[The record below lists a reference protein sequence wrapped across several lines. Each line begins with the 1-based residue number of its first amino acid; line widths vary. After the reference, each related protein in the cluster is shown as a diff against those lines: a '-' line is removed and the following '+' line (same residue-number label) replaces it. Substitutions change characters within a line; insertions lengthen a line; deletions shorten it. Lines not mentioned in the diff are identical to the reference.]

1 MFWSIHHLQHA
12 ISPGAW
18 PTELENRRARFHNR
32 AMAATDSSEAVTKPG
47 ARALFV
53 AFLTVGLSGFG
64 GVLPFARRE
73 LVEKRHWLSPED
85 FNETLSLCQS
95 LPGPNIVNLS
105 VVVGSRFAGAR
116 GALAALAGL
125 IGAPVIIVIALGA
138 LYGRFSAVGRLPGV
152 MAGLGAAASGLV
164 AATAFKMAAPLIG
177 RRPASAGL
185 FMTLA
190 FAAVGLVAL
199 PLPWVLFALA
209 PLSVALAW
217 RLGG

>member
-1 MFWSIHHLQHA
+1 M
-12 ISPGAW
+12 
-18 PTELENRRARFHNR
+18 
-32 AMAATDSSEAVTKPG
+32 EAVDPSQAPRRPD
-47 ARALFV
+47 ARALFL

-73 LVEKRHWLSPED
+73 LVEKRRWLRADE

-116 GALAALAGL
+116 GAVAALAGL
-125 IGAPVIIVIALGA
+125 IGAPVVIVVALGA
-138 LYGRFSAVGRLPGV
+138 LYGRFAAVGRLPAV

-164 AATAFKMAAPLIG
+164 AATAGKMAAPLIA
-177 RRPASAGL
+177 RRPVSAGV
-185 FMTLA
+185 FMALA
-190 FAAVGLVAL
+190 FAGVGLIAL

-209 PLSVALAW
+209 PVSVALAW
-217 RLGG
+217 KLGA

>member
-1 MFWSIHHLQHA
+1 VYIANRNCPSNE
-12 ISPGAW
+12 SV
-18 PTELENRRARFHNR
+18 ELENRRARFHNR
-32 AMAATDSSEAVTKPG
+32 PMEMVGPSPAAVRPD
-47 ARALFV
+47 ARAVFL

-73 LVEKRHWLSPED
+73 LVESRCWLSGEE

-105 VVVGSRFAGAR
+105 VVVGSRFAGAG
-116 GALAALAGL
+116 GALGALAGL
-125 IGAPVIIVIALGA
+125 IGAPVIIVILLGA
-138 LYGRFSAVGRLPGV
+138 LYGRFAAVGRLPGA

-164 AATAFKMAAPLIG
+164 AATAIKMAAPLIA

-185 FMTLA
+185 FMALA
-190 FAAVGLVAL
+190 FAGVGLLVL

-209 PLSVALAW
+209 PLSVAVAW
-217 RLGG
+217 KLGA